1 MDDFLENE
9 EERHMNMDDALYE
22 EELFEYKMQQNR

>member
-1 MDDFLENE
+1 MDDFVDDDND
-9 EERHMNMDDALYE
+9 HMNMDDELYE